1 MGAHLKK
8 AAALIVVVV
17 VAAEIRQHIAF
28 MSVIKITCAVAVGNS
43 VVGGANQTVITAAV
57 ATITVVAVV
66 VYRDLIDPKGR
77 LCQGIFT

>member
-17 VAAEIRQHIAF
+17 VAAEIRQHIAV

-43 VVGGANQTVITAAV
+43 VVGGAN
-57 ATITVVAVV
+57 
-66 VYRDLIDPKGR
+66 
-77 LCQGIFT
+77 